1 MATGSSDN
9 MGTGLY
15 GISDSMATGLS
26 DKRLE
31 LYVASAHTAALHH
44 VTCVD

>member
-1 MATGSSDN
+1 

-15 GISDSMATGLS
+15 GIGMAVTVWGTGLS

-31 LYVASAHTAALHH
+31 LYVADCALQYHPM
-44 VTCVD
+44 